1 MLEYF
6 RFNVRVNDDSYY
18 NDLFCKDDI
27 KQCIELCRTVF
38 NSKKNR
44 NKYKKVATIE
54 AAAAAAAAAAT
65 TTTINRESESAL
77 HRAKS
82 ITAYITAI
90 DLTREE
96 DEEGDDDEEEEG
108 TSPSLRTNDWVEGK
122 GWIRQPDDDNVVYI

>member
-54 AAAAAAAAAAT
+54 AAAAAAAAT